1 MDVVLVD
8 VLVVDDVLDVEVL
21 VLDVVDDD
29 NGSDVVV
36 DSSTVVLVL
45 VLDVLDVLEVLVVVV
60 VGTGSGGA
68 ATQPLEKAAMR

>member
-45 VLDVLDVLEVLVVVV
+45 DVLDVLEVLVVVV